1 MLIDLPW
8 KLNLKLTYE
17 YWYFMEAGGDMVIA
31 LLPTLYTMNCSEPN
45 FPFGGEWFEVILKKP
60 S

>member
-1 MLIDLPW
+1 
-8 KLNLKLTYE
+8 
-17 YWYFMEAGGDMVIA
+17 MEAGGDMVIA